1 MPETETS
8 KRKKD
13 HINICVTKDVG
24 FKTKTNGFENYVFDH
39 YAITEV
45 DYDKIDLSTRFFT
58 KKINLPYLISC
69 MTGGTSEAEKINE
82 KLAVAANELNIP
94 IGVGSQRQALENKNF
109 HSSYKTIRKNACNV
123 PVIGNIGAAQIAKSK
138 NVVDEIKLLIDLV
151 EADAMAVHFNPLQE
165 LLQKEGDKNFSNI
178 LKRIEKLTYKINT
191 PFIAKEVGAGINEKA
206 ANKLLDSGVKGID
219 VAGAGG
225 TSWAG
230 VEILRNEDNAN
241 KEFWDWGLPT
251 SYCLKKLGK
260 IKSNKKFMLISSG
273 GITDGSEIAKSI
285 ALGADLAAA
294 ARPVLISV
302 INNDVNGV
310 IELINEWFSSVKNI
324 MYLTNCSKIDELK
337 KVKLISKAE
346 LF

>member
-39 YAITEV
+39 YALTEV

-58 KKINLPYLISC
+58 KKINLPFLISC

-109 HSSYKTIRKNACNV
+109 HSSYKTIRKNAGNV
-123 PVIGNIGAAQIAKSK
+123 PVIGNIGAAQIVKSK

-165 LLQKEGDKNFSNI
+165 LLQKEEI
-178 LKRIEKLTYKINT
+178 KI
-191 PFIAKEVGAGINEKA
+191 FQI
-206 ANKLLDSGVKGID
+206 
-219 VAGAGG
+219 
-225 TSWAG
+225 
-230 VEILRNEDNAN
+230 
-241 KEFWDWGLPT
+241 F
-251 SYCLKKLGK
+251 
-260 IKSNKKFMLISSG
+260 
-273 GITDGSEIAKSI
+273 
-285 ALGADLAAA
+285 
-294 ARPVLISV
+294 
-302 INNDVNGV
+302 
-310 IELINEWFSSVKNI
+310 
-324 MYLTNCSKIDELK
+324 
-337 KVKLISKAE
+337 
-346 LF
+346 